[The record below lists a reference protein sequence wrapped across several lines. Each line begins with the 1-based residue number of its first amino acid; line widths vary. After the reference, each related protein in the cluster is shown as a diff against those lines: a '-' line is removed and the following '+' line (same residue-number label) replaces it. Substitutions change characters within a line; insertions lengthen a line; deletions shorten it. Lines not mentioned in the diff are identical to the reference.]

1 MLAVDD
7 IPCAMMITDLQGHI
21 LRMNREFLALVGGEE
36 APWRGRSMDALLTPA
51 SRIFSQTHLFPTL
64 HHAAAAREIYIHLIG
79 SDGEPVPVMVNAVR
93 KRIEGTDGIVWAVFV
108 ARERSRF
115 EAELIRA
122 RSEAQS
128 LAQRLTASNE
138 RVAQQNQQL
147 SEWSLSDPLTGLR
160 NRRALELAAQQWQQQ
175 AGASATVAV
184 LMVDVDHFKRIN
196 DLHGHPEGDR
206 VLVALAQQLQTS
218 ARGSDLVVRY
228 GGEEFLLWLPD
239 ADVAVAGQVAARIHE
254 RTSHVRS
261 AVGSVTVS
269 IGLAGVSLPSGK
281 DDVLATLVRQ
291 ADEAVYEAKARGRN
305 CTVVMP

>member
-7 IPCAMMITDLQGHI
+7 IPCAMMITDPQGHI
-21 LRMNREFLALVGGEE
+21 LRLNREFLALVGGEE
-36 APWRGRSMDALLTPA
+36 VSWRDRSMDALLTPA

-79 SDGEPVPVMVNAVR
+79 ADGEPVPVMVNAAR
-93 KRIEGTDGIVWAVFV
+93 KQTEGGEGIVWAVFV

-128 LAQRLTASNE
+128 LAQRLTASNAL
-138 RVAQQNQQL
+138 VAQQNEQL

-160 NRRALELAAQQWQQQ
+160 NRRALELAARQWQQQ
-175 AGASATVAV
+175 AAASATVAV
-184 LMVDVDHFKRIN
+184 LMVDVDHFKRVN

-206 VLVALAQQLQTS
+206 VLVALARQLQAS

-239 ADVAVAGQVAARIHE
+239 ADVAAAGQVAARIHE
-254 RTSHVRS
+254 RTSHVNS
-261 AVGSVTVS
+261 AAGSVTVS
-269 IGLAGVSLPSGK
+269 IGLAAAQLQPGQ
-281 DDVLATLVRQ
+281 DVLEPLVRR

-305 CTVVMP
+305 CTVEMP

>member
-1 MLAVDD
+1 MLTVDD
-7 IPCAMMITDLQGHI
+7 IPCAMMVTDPQGHVVR
-21 LRMNREFLALVGGEE
+21 LNRELLALVGGEE
-36 APWRGRSMDALLTPA
+36 ARWRGRSMDALLTPA

-79 SDGEPVPVMVNAVR
+79 ADGEPVPVMVNAVR
-93 KRIEGTDGIVWAVFV
+93 TRIEGIEGIVWAVFV

-115 EAELIRA
+115 ESELIRA

-138 RVAQQNQQL
+138 RVALQNQQL
-147 SEWSLSDPLTGLR
+147 SELSQSDPLTGLR

-175 AGASATVAV
+175 AGESATVAV

-196 DLHGHPEGDR
+196 DLQGHLEGDR
-206 VLVALAQQLQTS
+206 VLVALAQQLQAS

-239 ADVAVAGQVAARIHE
+239 ADVAVAEQVAERIHE
-254 RTSHVRS
+254 RMRHVCS
-261 AVGSVTVS
+261 AAGSVTVS
-269 IGLAGVSLPSGK
+269 IGLAGTRLPSGNE
-281 DDVLATLVRQ
+281 DVLPALVRR
-291 ADEAVYEAKARGRN
+291 ADDAVYEAKARGRN
-305 CTVVMP
+305 CTAVMS